1 MSATAAATG
10 PAPGQATA
18 SVTSL
23 SGEPPHSSA
32 TTPRVATNLTMVDD
46 PSLHPQRTP
55 TPLALSID
63 HAWASV
69 VNFAIAVLAWFRRG
83 GAGTSST
90 TTLASKL
97 QALWTNKYNLIGKT
111 IVLLA
116 LIVACLALWPSF
128 AASRDSRKALSLA
141 QWDAKKSYFE
151 LCESHK
157 WDLPGCNDTIKNSLG
172 PPPVLRSVDSVAAP
186 SDVLDKNHA
195 STEVGSVTAL
205 AALTECFIVVFLRQ
219 RAVRRNLLRFCA
231 RLVRQDFDPLLR
243 TRQAHY
249 YYSTNSSAS
258 SEQQG
263 LSEPLPVV
271 FGTSSSFDFTFNSNR
286 PFQGLSHASNNP
298 PRVLRRRRNDRR
310 ESSET
315 SLSSQPT
322 IAPQATADQERN
334 VAFHMKQ
341 RPASPPIKRESLL
354 DVLTTVRDVM
364 MDQGHKPAPQVKGPT
379 ISPFS
384 DREKLL
390 EVSALP
396 QYSLPDDGELNSCNN
411 PPPSLQEM
419 TTHDHQRLLM
429 PPPNLEAG
437 IEQRARRRL
446 LEIYRK
452 SWCPGRSVLSE
463 TNPWLRDLAP
473 MHTNE
478 GVAFAIESLAGIY
491 MYENCPNQHIR
502 QDINE
507 RHTMAEKYFRQLLLE
522 PRSREVGGGSEVITM
537 CILLSMQNIVL
548 TEWRLKN
555 PASNCWLEGFK
566 YGEFFLQTTDPG
578 RLGGKVQYT
587 PRRISQSVIVGQSLV
602 LTHFLI
608 ALPSLAPL
616 EEFNRFN
623 WLLYGNERDLLEIH
637 GGCGFSR
644 KLLHRISQVT
654 SYAARLQQGPVS
666 TCASI
671 TEHNIHR
678 EQYIYHEQYRELL
691 EMKQWSREGTTW
703 EDMQTRPQTIEW
715 VRSMPDNTIIDSK
728 RDIVD
733 VIAEAWRITAIIYLQ
748 CRLLRR
754 PRNHP
759 EVVANM
765 TDLAKCVR
773 VMPTSGSY
781 FTPQALLLP
790 VFFLGMLATVP
801 EHQDVSRDWFEKV
814 IQVPIWSSAPS
825 LYQALKRIWSWIDT
839 DIEIPSVPS
848 ALPKHIEQRVPWW
861 EHLVSSIGQKEDGV
875 LCFI

>member
-32 TTPRVATNLTMVDD
+32 TTPRVATNLTVVDD
-46 PSLHPQRTP
+46 PSLHPQRTS
-55 TPLALSID
+55 TPLALSVD

-69 VNFAIAVLAWFRRG
+69 VNFAIAVLAWFRGG

-195 STEVGSVTAL
+195 SPEVGSVTAL
-205 AALTECFIVVFLRQ
+205 AALTACFIVVFLRQ

-263 LSEPLPVV
+263 LNEPLPVV

-315 SLSSQPT
+315 SLASQPT
-322 IAPQATADQERN
+322 IAPQATVEQKRN
-334 VAFHMKQ
+334 VAFHAKQ
-341 RPASPPIKRESLL
+341 RPTSTLIKRESLL
-354 DVLTTVRDVM
+354 DAPTAVRDVM
-364 MDQGHKPAPQVKGPT
+364 MNQGHKPAPQVQGPAV
-379 ISPFS
+379 SPFS
-384 DREKLL
+384 DREKML
-390 EVSALP
+390 EVSILP
-396 QYSLPDDGELNSCNN
+396 QDGLPYEDEKNSCNN
-411 PPPSLQEM
+411 PPLSFKET
-419 TTHDHQRLLM
+419 TTHDHQRFLM
-429 PPPNLEAG
+429 VLPNMEAG
-437 IEQRARRRL
+437 IKQRA
-446 LEIYRK
+446 
-452 SWCPGRSVLSE
+452 
-463 TNPWLRDLAP
+463 N
-473 MHTNE
+473 
-478 GVAFAIESLAGIY
+478 
-491 MYENCPNQHIR
+491 
-502 QDINE
+502 
-507 RHTMAEKYFRQLLLE
+507 

-537 CILLSMQNIVL
+537 SIFLSMQNIVL

-602 LTHFLI
+602 LTHSLI

-671 TEHNIHR
+671 TQHDIHR

-759 EVVANM
+759 ELVANM

-848 ALPKHIEQRVPWW
+848 ALPEHIEERMPWW